1 MSRTALVTG
10 GVRGIGAAA
19 ARALLK
25 DGHRVAATYHGNDA
39 AARAFHDETG
49 VPVYKWDVADH
60 AACAAGVSKVAADFG
75 APVDILVNNAGVTR
89 DVMFHKM
96 APDDWRAVIETD
108 LVSCF
113 NMTRQVIVPM
123 REAGF
128 GRVINIASINAQ
140 KGQMG
145 QTNYSAAK
153 AGLIGFTKALA
164 LESAGR
170 GITVNAV
177 APGYIATDMVA
188 AVAPEIMARI
198 VAQIPVGR
206 LGHAEEIGE
215 IVRFLA
221 SESAAFIT
229 GSTLTANGG
238 QYLA

>member
-1 MSRTALVTG
+1 MSRKALITG
-10 GVRGIGAAA
+10 AVRGIGAAI
-19 ARALLK
+19 ARALQQ
-25 DGHRVAATYHGNDA
+25 DGCRVAVTYHRNDVA
-39 AARAFHDETG
+39 AASFQEETG
-49 VPVYKWDVADH
+49 IPVYKWDVADY
-60 AACAAGVSKVAADFG
+60 AACVEGVAKVAADFG
-75 APVDILVNNAGVTR
+75 GPVEILVNNAGITH
-89 DVMFHKM
+89 DSMFHKM
-96 APDDWRAVIETD
+96 GPEDWRAVIDTD
-108 LVSCF
+108 LISCF
-113 NMTRQVIVPM
+113 NMTRQVIVAM

-128 GRVINIASINAQ
+128 GRVINISSINAQ

-153 AGLIGFTKALA
+153 AGMIGFTKALA

-188 AVAPEIMARI
+188 AVAPEILAKI
-198 VAQIPVGR
+198 VAQIPAGR
-206 LGHAEEIGE
+206 LGQPGEIAE

-221 SESAAFIT
+221 SDRAGFVT